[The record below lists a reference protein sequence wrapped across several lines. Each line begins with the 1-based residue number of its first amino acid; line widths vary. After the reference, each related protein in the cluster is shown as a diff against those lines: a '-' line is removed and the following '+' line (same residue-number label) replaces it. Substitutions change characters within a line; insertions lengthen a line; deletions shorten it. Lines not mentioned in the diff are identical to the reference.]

1 MIKYLVELKCF
12 KKIFFMF
19 VFIIIELVECVVCD
33 VIVYYSVIYVI
44 DGSIEFV
51 IVVIIII
58 NYWYKILYIS
68 VLCK

>member
-1 MIKYLVELKCF
+1 MF
-12 KKIFFMF
+12 KKLFFMF
-19 VFIIIELVECVVCD
+19 VFIIVELIECVVCN

-51 IVVIIII
+51 IVVIILI

>member
-1 MIKYLVELKCF
+1 
-12 KKIFFMF
+12 MF

-51 IVVIIII
+51 IVVIIKI
-58 NYWYKILYIS
+58 NYKINN
-68 VLCK
+68 VLILMGLC